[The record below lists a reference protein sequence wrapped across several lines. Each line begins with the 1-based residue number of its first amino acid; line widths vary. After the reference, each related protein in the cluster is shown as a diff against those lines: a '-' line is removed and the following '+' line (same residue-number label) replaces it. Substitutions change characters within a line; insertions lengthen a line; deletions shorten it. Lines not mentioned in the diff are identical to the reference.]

1 MEEID
6 WKLASNTQ
14 LKEELERLEN
24 GFSAAQE
31 EMRGLVDKIDEL
43 NAKMTEMSKSYIEIK
58 EILNKREGKQ

>member
-43 NAKMTEMSKSYIEIK
+43 NAKMSEMSKSYIEIK